1 MADASMD
8 IVSKFDKQEVANAV
22 NTAAKEIA
30 NRYDFK
36 GVGASV
42 ELVGEVIKMQANS
55 EDRCNAVL
63 DVVQTWLIKR
73 GVSLKHLD
81 VPEAGPRLSGKE
93 YKLDVPLKEGISQ
106 ENAKK
111 INKLI
116 RDEGPKTVKTQ
127 GQGDAIRATSK
138 SRDDLQAIQRLL
150 KESDLDIAVSF
161 TNYR

>member
-1 MADASMD
+1 M
-8 IVSKFDKQEVANAV
+8 
-22 NTAAKEIA
+22 
-30 NRYDFK
+30 
-36 GVGASV
+36 
-42 ELVGEVIKMQANS
+42 
-55 EDRCNAVL
+55 
-63 DVVQTWLIKR
+63 QTWLIKR

-111 INKLI
+111 INKLL

-127 GQGDAIRATSK
+127 VQGDAIRATSK
-138 SRDDLQAIQRLL
+138 SRDDLQAVQRLL

>member
-1 MADASMD
+1 MADSSFD

-36 GVGASV
+36 NVGASI
-42 ELVGEVIKMQANS
+42 ELSGEVIRMQANS
-55 EDRCNAVL
+55 EDRCKAVL
-63 DVVQTWLIKR
+63 DVLQTWLVKR

-93 YKLDVPLKEGISQ
+93 YKLDVPLKEGISS

-111 INKLI
+111 ITKLI
-116 RDEGPKTVKTQ
+116 RDEGPRSIKTQ
-127 GQGDAIRATSK
+127 IQGDEVRVTSK
-138 SRDDLQAIQRLL
+138 SRDDLQAVQRLL
-150 KESDLDIAVSF
+150 KEAELDVALNF